1 MGEYPTL
8 TNRKEIKMDF
18 DIIKNQESKAIDKLI
33 EARTQQ
39 TNLENIGT
47 IWYYSIT
54 IIFSIVGILLAI
66 KFLPEILATLPK

>member
-1 MGEYPTL
+1 
-8 TNRKEIKMDF
+8 MDF

-33 EARTQQ
+33 EARTRQ

-47 IWYYSIT
+47 IWNYSIT
-54 IIFSIVGILLAI
+54 IIFSIGFILLAI